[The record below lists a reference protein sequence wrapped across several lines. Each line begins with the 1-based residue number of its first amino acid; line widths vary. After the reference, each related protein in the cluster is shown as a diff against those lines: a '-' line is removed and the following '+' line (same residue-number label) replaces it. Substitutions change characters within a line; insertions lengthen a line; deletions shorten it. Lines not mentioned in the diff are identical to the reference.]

1 MLKSERNDIMSR
13 AEKAVELKRRNNCC
27 QAVLLAFADKLPPLD
42 ENILRQIGSGFGS
55 GMGCMEGTCGAL
67 CGACMVAGMLNNT
80 GRPTAMLSRMIL
92 NDFQEK
98 CGATICK
105 DLNGISTGKVLCSC
119 DDCVKN
125 AVLALESVIGT

>member
-1 MLKSERNDIMSR
+1 MNR

-27 QAVLLAFADKLPPLD
+27 QTVLLAFADKLPLD
-42 ENILRQIGSGFGS
+42 ENTLRQIGSGFGS

-92 NDFQEK
+92 SDFQTR

-105 DLNGISTGKVLCSC
+105 DLKGISTGKVLCSC